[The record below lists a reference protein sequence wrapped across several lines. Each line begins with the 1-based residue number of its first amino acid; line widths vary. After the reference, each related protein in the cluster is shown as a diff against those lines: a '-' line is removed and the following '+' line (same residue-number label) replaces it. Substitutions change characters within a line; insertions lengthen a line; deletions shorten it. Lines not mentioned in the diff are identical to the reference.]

1 MVVLTEQIEIP
12 ASYEKFK
19 AWTANFEEE
28 FVKWSPY
35 HIECNL
41 YNGNYHA
48 GSKVRFREIVMGLDY
63 DVTGTITECEQDENH
78 FRIVFRSDK
87 KTAFI
92 TFEGKRTETGCHFSH
107 TEAFGMTTPVIGAFM
122 NFLIFKVFFRKKANW
137 QLIRDD
143 MILDNR
149 YLYDILTEGKYPE
162 RKTPVARRAK
172 RYLVENFS
180 VNVNAFDMV
189 TGYRADD
196 FYFDYAESFLNN
208 GITVEQLARAM
219 RLGKLGEQIVLKSR
233 FAFSKLHY
241 EGFEVA
247 DRETYFCLRKARND
261 EANRVYMEML
271 EEESDGLYIQD
282 IMRGGIQN
290 DDPRIPRNVSE

>member
-1 MVVLTEQIEIP
+1 MGNAGHCTCGCGCLHCLCSADLQGSEKETRQKGVGGHRGCGICGCDSGGHSDRPDADAALTGWEKLKMVVLTEQIEIP
-12 ASYEKFK
+12 ASYEKLK

-48 GSKVRFREIVMGLDY
+48 GSNVRFREIVMGLDY
-63 DVTGTITECEQDENH
+63 DVTGSITECEQDENH

-92 TFEGKRTETGCHFSH
+92 TFEGKRTKTGCHFSH
-107 TEAFGMTTPVIGAFM
+107 TEAFGMTTPVIGAIM

-162 RKTPVARRAK
+162 RIPLDKLLTGAK
-172 RYLVENFS
+172 
-180 VNVNAFDMV
+180 
-189 TGYRADD
+189 
-196 FYFDYAESFLNN
+196 
-208 GITVEQLARAM
+208 
-219 RLGKLGEQIVLKSR
+219 
-233 FAFSKLHY
+233 
-241 EGFEVA
+241 
-247 DRETYFCLRKARND
+247 
-261 EANRVYMEML
+261 
-271 EEESDGLYIQD
+271 
-282 IMRGGIQN
+282 
-290 DDPRIPRNVSE
+290 

>member
-1 MVVLTEQIEIP
+1 MLEVLFSCRARQDKMNRLEEYGLEMTTDLEKSFWGDSFDRRNRKMVVLTEQIEIP
-12 ASYEKFK
+12 ASYEKLK

-107 TEAFGMTTPVIGAFM
+107 TEAFGMTTPVIGAIM

-149 YLYDILTEGKYPE
+149 YLRDILTEGKYPE
-162 RKTPVARRAK
+162 RIPV
-172 RYLVENFS
+172 LP
-180 VNVNAFDMV
+180 
-189 TGYRADD
+189 
-196 FYFDYAESFLNN
+196 
-208 GITVEQLARAM
+208 
-219 RLGKLGEQIVLKSR
+219 KS
-233 FAFSKLHY
+233 
-241 EGFEVA
+241 
-247 DRETYFCLRKARND
+247 
-261 EANRVYMEML
+261 
-271 EEESDGLYIQD
+271 
-282 IMRGGIQN
+282 
-290 DDPRIPRNVSE
+290 

>member
-1 MVVLTEQIEIP
+1 MVVLIEQIEIP
-12 ASYEKFK
+12 ASYEKME

-63 DVTGTITECEQDENH
+63 DVTGTITKCEQDENH
-78 FRIVFRSDK
+78 FRIVFQSDK

-92 TFEGKRTETGCHFSH
+92 TFEGKRTKTGCHFSH

-149 YLYDILTEGKYPE
+149 YLYDILTGG
-162 RKTPVARRAK
+162 KTPGK
-172 RYLVENFS
+172 NP
-180 VNVNAFDMV
+180 
-189 TGYRADD
+189 
-196 FYFDYAESFLNN
+196 AE
-208 GITVEQLARAM
+208 QA
-219 RLGKLGEQIVLKSR
+219 
-233 FAFSKLHY
+233 
-241 EGFEVA
+241 A
-247 DRETYFCLRKARND
+247 DRRIISDRGRRFSSDIPQGLRAADSVDRSAARIHTYQALDTIEIETGNQTVQEIPD
-261 EANRVYMEML
+261 EICVL
-271 EEESDGLYIQD
+271 
-282 IMRGGIQN
+282 
-290 DDPRIPRNVSE
+290 

>member
-12 ASYEKFK
+12 ASYEKME
-19 AWTANFEEE
+19 AWIANFEEE

-41 YNGNYHA
+41 YNGNYRA

-63 DVTGTITECEQDENH
+63 DVTGMITECEQDENH

-107 TEAFGMTTPVIGAFM
+107 TETFGMTTPVIGGIM

-162 RKTPVARRAK
+162 RIPLDKLLTGAK
-172 RYLVENFS
+172 
-180 VNVNAFDMV
+180 
-189 TGYRADD
+189 
-196 FYFDYAESFLNN
+196 
-208 GITVEQLARAM
+208 
-219 RLGKLGEQIVLKSR
+219 
-233 FAFSKLHY
+233 
-241 EGFEVA
+241 
-247 DRETYFCLRKARND
+247 
-261 EANRVYMEML
+261 
-271 EEESDGLYIQD
+271 
-282 IMRGGIQN
+282 
-290 DDPRIPRNVSE
+290 

>member
-1 MVVLTEQIEIP
+1 MVILTEQIEIP
-12 ASYEKFK
+12 APYEKME

-28 FVKWSPY
+28 LVKWSPY

-107 TEAFGMTTPVIGAFM
+107 TEAFGMTTPVIGAIM

-162 RKTPVARRAK
+162 RIP
-172 RYLVENFS
+172 L
-180 VNVNAFDMV
+180 D
-189 TGYRADD
+189 
-196 FYFDYAESFLNN
+196 
-208 GITVEQLARAM
+208 
-219 RLGKLGEQIVLKSR
+219 KLLT
-233 FAFSKLHY
+233 ATTNL
-241 EGFEVA
+241 
-247 DRETYFCLRKARND
+247 T
-261 EANRVYMEML
+261 L
-271 EEESDGLYIQD
+271 EELQHTQDTPHARIYDRLTSMCAPVRFTGSNFRKETAQEKLERLKQLMKQRKESL
-282 IMRGGIQN
+282 
-290 DDPRIPRNVSE
+290 